1 VLHGKQHFNL
11 PEPAFKVTQTKK
23 TDADYDVEYGLGCE
37 DDVWGRARRIV
48 TERQGGALLEN
59 ARAYRDY
66 QTKNFAAAAAGFA
79 SALTLDSELTV
90 ARTQDSNETLTEDFG
105 LEPVTVSLDNTLMGG
120 IGRGT
125 VRFEY
130 RLGSSGLLRVY
141 LDAGFQ
147 AKFTIVDYPDGG
159 GSENELLW
167 GPYAKLGVRYSF

>member
-1 VLHGKQHFNL
+1 LPQLGFYTQDNEAQDLLGNL
-11 PEPAFKVTQTKK
+11 GFGVRYTIYANRQLSIGLQAEGEGF
-23 TDADYDVEYGLGCE
+23 YG
-37 DDVWGRARRIV
+37 
-48 TERQGGALLEN
+48 T
-59 ARAYRDY
+59 
-66 QTKNFAAAAAGFA
+66 
-79 SALTLDSELTV
+79 
-90 ARTQDSNETLTEDFG
+90 RTQDSNETLTEDFG